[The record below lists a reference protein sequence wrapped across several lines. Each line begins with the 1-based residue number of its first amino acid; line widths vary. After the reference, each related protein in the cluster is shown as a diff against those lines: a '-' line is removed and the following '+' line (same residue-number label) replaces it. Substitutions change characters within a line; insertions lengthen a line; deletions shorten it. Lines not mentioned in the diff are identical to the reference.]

1 MEAALAARGDCLP
14 TAGSGLAGAGTGAG
28 RVGAA
33 ALLAGVGA
41 LLGAALTA
49 EKLAEWEGVFF
60 TADGAALDAGLAATL
75 GAGDPG
81 RPSWPLLPPPRALVG
96 VVPRPARRVR
106 LTSARG

>member
-49 EKLAEWEGVFF
+49 ETLAEWEGVFF

-75 GAGDPG
+75 GAGLATTGPG
-81 RPSWPLLPPPRALVG
+81 LPLALVG
-96 VVPRPARRVR
+96 VGLA
-106 LTSARG
+106 AGADF